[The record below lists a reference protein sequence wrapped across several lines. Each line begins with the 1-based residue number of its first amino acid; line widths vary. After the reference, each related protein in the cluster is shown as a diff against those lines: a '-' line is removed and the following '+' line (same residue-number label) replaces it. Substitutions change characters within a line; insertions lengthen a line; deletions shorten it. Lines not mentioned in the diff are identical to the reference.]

1 MAPTSSLAVI
11 LTLRVVKNFEVCR
24 PLWVKLKTVT
34 QSLPVYNTS
43 LSVDVLAQIFLSAEM
58 QESRANAQTRKRN
71 EKEPYLFRVNL
82 PKKKSGPNCRFP
94 KLALYLR
101 TAKDNLLIL
110 KLFGQSLSSI
120 VFH

>member
-34 QSLPVYNTS
+34 QRLPVYNTS

-82 PKKKSGPNCRFP
+82 PKKKKKKKC
-94 KLALYLR
+94 
-101 TAKDNLLIL
+101 
-110 KLFGQSLSSI
+110 GQ
-120 VFH
+120 